1 MNHSG
6 RWARLMYYTERA
18 AKREMCHLS
27 FRQPRVGNRR
37 PVQTWHSHPDVWLE
51 DGVNVEH
58 VGRQLVKSVT
68 SM

>member
-1 MNHSG
+1 MEIGEHSPG
-6 RWARLMYYTERA
+6 QGKEASQQA
-18 AKREMCHLS
+18 
-27 FRQPRVGNRR
+27 PRR
-37 PVQTWHSHPDVWLE
+37 PVQTSHSHPDVWLE